1 MVNTQNICSDC
12 TFASCAIYTLSN
24 PELESMQSNR
34 YQVKYDRGELLR
46 KQFMPVDYIIYLRDG
61 YVKEYLWHENQP
73 DQVVQV
79 IKPRTYIGLQGA
91 CTNTSSTFS
100 YQAITPVDVCLIE
113 KETFTHLIEGNGK
126 FASEIL
132 KALSKESISNH
143 KRFLSL
149 NQTQIFGKVAGL
161 LKYLSED
168 VYENRTFELHL
179 KREELAQMVASTR
192 ESVTRAIKWFHN
204 EGVIEMTRNHVQ
216 ILQYERLVE
225 MAKRG

>member
-1 MVNTQNICSDC
+1 MMDPKFVCSDC
-12 TFASCAIYTLSN
+12 SFAFCAIYTLSD
-24 PELESMQSNR
+24 PELDSMQSNR

-46 KQFMPVDYIIYLRDG
+46 KQQMPVDYVIYLRDG

-91 CTNTSSTFS
+91 CTNTSSEFS

-113 KETFTHLIEGNGK
+113 KETFTQLIEGNGK
-126 FASEIL
+126 FATEIL
-132 KALSKESISNH
+132 KALSQESISNH

-168 VYENRTFELHL
+168 VYESRSFELHL

-204 EGVIEMTRNHVQ
+204 EGIIKMTKNHIE
-216 ILQYERLVE
+216 ILLYDRLIE